1 MGPGLGNW
9 LAIIGMALA
18 TYATRASG
26 LYFMRGVTVSG
37 RLKAA
42 LDALPPAI
50 LMAVIAPT
58 VLAAGIAETLAA
70 VVTAAAAVLR
80 LPMVATIVIG
90 VVSVIVLRRLI
101 G

>member
-1 MGPGLGNW
+1 MSATT
-9 LAIIGMALA
+9 LAIIGMAVA

-26 LYFMRGVTVSG
+26 LYLMRGVVVTG

-58 VLAAGIAETLAA
+58 ILTTGVAETSAA
-70 VVTAAAAVLR
+70 ALTAVAAFMRLPLVVTVL
-80 LPMVATIVIG
+80 IG
-90 VVSVIVLRRLI
+90 VVSVVALRLAI
-101 G
+101 N

>member
-1 MGPGLGNW
+1 VSANAL
-9 LAIIGMALA
+9 LAILGMALA
-18 TYATRASG
+18 TYVTRVSG
-26 LYFMRGVTVSG
+26 LFLLRGVVVRG

-58 VLAAGIAETLAA
+58 ILLTGNAERIAAVLAAVSAWF
-70 VVTAAAAVLR
+70 R
-80 LPMVATIVIG
+80 LPLIATILVGVIS
-90 VVSVIVLRRLI
+90 VVALRHFI